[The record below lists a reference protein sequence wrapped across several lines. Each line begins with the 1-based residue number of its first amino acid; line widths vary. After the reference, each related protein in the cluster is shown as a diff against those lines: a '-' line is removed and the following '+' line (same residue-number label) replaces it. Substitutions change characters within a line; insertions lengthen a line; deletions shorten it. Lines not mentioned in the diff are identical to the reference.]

1 MTAKIED
8 MQRESQL
15 SVLHKFSV
23 ADSAPAPYSGC
34 PASQIRQILIVAVAR
49 AWETGLWLNSN
60 VRWLNFNKTP
70 TKQNSFSQQPT
81 VRGSPEIDSQS
92 VRLGPQDP
100 VHVQGVGSGP
110 DKVIED
116 SGDGDM
122 GTFEQ
127 YFEAEPNITKLSR
140 HAKS

>member
-1 MTAKIED
+1 MSCKPDTPNSDSRRCQSLGDRALAKLECA
-8 MQRESQL
+8 L
-15 SVLHKFSV
+15 
-23 ADSAPAPYSGC
+23 
-34 PASQIRQILIVAVAR
+34 
-49 AWETGLWLNSN
+49 
-60 VRWLNFNKTP
+60 P

-122 GTFEQ
+122 GTFKQ